1 MTDLVQSA
9 YLLGRTIGKL
19 APPYGG
25 SDQAFGATRLDKN
38 QLENADFSHCT
49 FVNISFK
56 EVTLRNSSF
65 LNCVYIGCYFRRA
78 DLVNS
83 KFIGCKF
90 IDCNFN
96 HIAIRSCDFRHSTFH
111 ACQLPFSELRHSLP
125 SEPNL
130 REELAR
136 NLSLESSRLGLSIEA
151 RHYRM
156 TEIRAREAHLKA
168 AIMSESKW
176 YKEHFDLFARASA
189 FIQLALS
196 LANRWL
202 WGYGERAWV
211 LIRNLILLG
220 AVIFPLIFWIFR
232 EGFVHATRSE
242 IGLLDTFFFS
252 LQNILPTGVQSE
264 ITAVAPVARLA
275 AGLEGFFGVVAIA
288 LFASYVFR
296 WSLHR

>member
-1 MTDLVQSA
+1 
-9 YLLGRTIGKL
+9 
-19 APPYGG
+19 
-25 SDQAFGATRLDKN
+25 
-38 QLENADFSHCT
+38 
-49 FVNISFK
+49 
-56 EVTLRNSSF
+56 
-65 LNCVYIGCYFRRA
+65 
-78 DLVNS
+78 
-83 KFIGCKF
+83 
-90 IDCNFN
+90 
-96 HIAIRSCDFRHSTFH
+96 
-111 ACQLPFSELRHSLP
+111 
-125 SEPNL
+125 
-130 REELAR
+130 
-136 NLSLESSRLGLSIEA
+136 
-151 RHYRM
+151 
-156 TEIRAREAHLKA
+156 
-168 AIMSESKW
+168 MSESKW

-196 LANRWL
+196 LVNRWL

-220 AVIFPLIFWIFR
+220 AVIFPLIFWMFR

-275 AGLEGFFGVVAIA
+275 AGLEGFLGVVAIA